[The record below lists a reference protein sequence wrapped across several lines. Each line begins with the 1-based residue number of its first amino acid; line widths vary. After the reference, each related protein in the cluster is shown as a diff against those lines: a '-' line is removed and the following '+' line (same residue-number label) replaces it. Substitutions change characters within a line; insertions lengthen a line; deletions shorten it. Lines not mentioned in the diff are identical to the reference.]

1 MGVERR
7 FVRASGL
14 VGHVSS
20 WARGLQLR
28 GMGVRWWCAPPE
40 VAVDEDEEEHLKDV
54 RALELGL
61 GAVVLEL
68 GHHARDGAE
77 EEELETHHAEA
88 VERAW
93 LGLGLGLGL
102 GSGLGLA

>member
-1 MGVERR
+1 
-7 FVRASGL
+7 
-14 VGHVSS
+14 
-20 WARGLQLR
+20 
-28 GMGVRWWCAPPE
+28 MGVRRWCAPPE

-88 VERAW
+88 VERAVDARREEGLHQAGEV
-93 LGLGLGLGL
+93 LGRVHVLHVC
-102 GSGLGLA
+102 SGVGARNG